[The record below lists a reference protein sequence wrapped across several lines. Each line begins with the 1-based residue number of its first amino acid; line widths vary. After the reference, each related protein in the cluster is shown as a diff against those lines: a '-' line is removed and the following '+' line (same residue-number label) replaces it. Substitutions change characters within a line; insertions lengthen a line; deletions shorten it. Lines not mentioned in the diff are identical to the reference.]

1 MTTILSN
8 ILSADD
14 LTYLLQCSEVL
25 EAKTKLASTSRVY
38 FTFTLTD
45 TVRSALQTRLGLD
58 LSRMSSIPMR
68 WIQGDSAPHV
78 DAGSSAFEN
87 TYLIYLNDSPGEF
100 VVDNTAYPITTN
112 TAFVFKEGIQHK
124 TQHTGTSPRLLL
136 GPMNEF
142 AQPVGFV
149 INYYLTESDAL
160 TYTNALGG
168 GNSYVVG
175 SGGPFGPGGGYTY
188 WRLASNS
195 NGSSPQNVGY
205 PNGSTLI
212 GDGSYFLYPS
222 APCFLEGTQILCEM
236 NGKSSY
242 ISIEDITPGTL
253 VKTSL
258 NGSKPVKLISKGTIQ
273 NPGTSE
279 RTQNRLYKCSPA
291 NYPELTNDLYIT
303 GCHSILVDELTDTQR
318 KATTDQIGRVFVT
331 DKKYRLM
338 ACIDERAEP
347 WASEGTYTIWH
358 LALDNADERM
368 NYGIYV
374 NGGLLVETCS
384 INFLK
389 RYSNLQGITLHG
401 QDA

>member
-1 MTTILSN
+1 MASILTDVLTPTELANVLQAPEVLDAKAKLPQSSGQIYFSLPLSGSLRSTLETRFNIDLSN
-8 ILSADD
+8 
-14 LTYLLQCSEVL
+14 V
-25 EAKTKLASTSRVY
+25 ST
-38 FTFTLTD
+38 
-45 TVRSALQTRLGLD
+45 
-58 LSRMSSIPMR
+58 IPMR
-68 WIQGDSAPHV
+68 WIQGDTAPHV
-78 DAGSSAFEN
+78 DAGSSAFQN
-87 TYLIYLNDSPGEF
+87 TYLLYLNNNHGEL
-100 VVDNTAYPITTN
+100 VIDTTVYPISANTAYIFN
-112 TAFVFKEGIQHK
+112 EGTQHS
-124 TQHTGTSPRLLL
+124 TQHTGNSPRLLL

-149 INYYLTESDAL
+149 VNYYSTEADAL

-195 NGSSPQNVGY
+195 SGSSPQNVGY

-212 GDGSYFLYPS
+212 SDGSYFLYPS
-222 APCFLEGTQILCEM
+222 APCFLEGSTILCQV
-236 NGKSSY
+236 NGVDQY
-242 ISIEDITPGTL
+242 VPVEDLKKGTL

-258 NGSKPVKLISKGTIQ
+258 DGYKPVVLIGKGTIQ
-273 NPGTSE
+273 NPGHKE
-279 RTQNRLYKCSPA
+279 RLEHRLYKCAPSK
-291 NYPELTNDLYIT
+291 YPELNTDLYIT
-303 GCHSILVDELTDTQR
+303 GCHSILEFPITDTQ
-318 KATTDQIGRVFVT
+318 KETILQHSGKVFVT

-358 LALDNADERM
+358 FALDHSDERM
-368 NYGIYV
+368 NYGVYA

-389 RYSNLQGITLHG
+389 KHSNLVPM
-401 QDA
+401 